1 MSNIENHP
9 EALFLNDFDLF
20 RKPSHVSEILCD
32 AYDWV
37 LDNICYL
44 VLDWKDDML
53 K

>member
-9 EALFLNDFDLF
+9 EALFLNDFDLS

-32 AYDWV
+32 AYDWA